1 MAKSKGYRVSGIFV
15 PIQLDTS
22 AVDRDL
28 ESLRESLGSTVKE
41 ISKAFDGAIN
51 PKNILRGV
59 VDINKALGQIRDS
72 SQVFVELQ
80 RGFGTFERSL
90 QNLSPELKKL
100 SDAFGGNI
108 QQQQE
113 LYRLFSKNQAVQ
125 QQVTALRT
133 LEKYLGITKDAV
145 VELVKSMGGSISN
158 EALKKFLPVK
168 ELKDFTGELGK
179 LSAEYRKLSSAA
191 GQAMSQ
197 EAWEKFR
204 DNAAIKAAYDATK
217 KLNEGQKL
225 TAKNFAEIAK
235 QANVSVD
242 AVKRYIAAAEQA
254 SNINRGWT
262 GIFTPSNVAAG
273 AQSALSAFG
282 VVGGMYGLAE
292 LTKAAYQA
300 SLKMDNLNMAFQS
313 IYGTSAAAGVKLE
326 YVAAISDKL
335 GLSFLDTAEGAKK
348 LFAAAK
354 GTEVEKNAEEIF
366 TAFSTMGAALKLTG
380 SEMESVFLAVSQMI
394 SKGKV
399 SAEELRLQLAER
411 MPGAVNL
418 FAKAIGK
425 TTAELDDM
433 LQKGEVGL
441 DSLVKFAAEVQKTYA
456 AGADAASKGLQAQ
469 LNRVSNAW
477 FELKKAFVDAEGSAE
492 AVGYVANALKSL
504 TDLVPAITELGA
516 KLLVF
521 GSIAATLKVFATVG
535 SYVLSFEAAI
545 ATATKSVGGFVAVLN
560 LLKAHPIF
568 LVASALTAAYTAYD
582 MLTDDLPEGTDRVSK
597 YAASFS
603 ELTEKANN
611 AAGAVQNTAAA
622 VTERIKKSYEEAQA
636 ALAQGIG
643 GGFEAL
649 FYGSTQNDLL
659 KLVNWGPQ
667 QDAFAAKGA
676 EIAKEFSKRYQQAL
690 EEESDAGKSAALAW
704 YQKAMGE
711 LNEQVQKSNLP
722 DSVKQKFDEAAG
734 AVVNAV
740 NKVEGL
746 GAQLKEGQLVAA
758 FELIGLK
765 VRQFAA
771 DYKSLMSAAESTA
784 WGKAFKEDKALD
796 DSIKA
801 FARMSEN
808 ISEVREN
815 LNQLSAQ
822 RESGAITEAQ
832 YAEAV
837 KLSAEKQEE
846 WNTAATALNAI
857 AIQNGMTIDDL
868 KNHIQQMGEKFGW
881 AAPLV
886 EFLTEALDRNAAAAR
901 NAASSKTLEA
911 YEQYLTKLDAMG
923 RKANAI
929 EAQNQ
934 KRSELMEPLIKQ
946 FNEGSISAEQFN
958 QGAAK
963 VEAAVLRLA
972 DNADKSGRSVESA
985 AKKQAS
991 YAETIVALRAEV
1003 EALNRAYNDESVS
1016 VAKARLNAE
1025 KEIAIAKALAKAN
1038 KDLINSKATPS
1049 QVDEYRSLTIRKV
1062 ELDYA
1067 MKLRDLENKNFQE
1080 RLNFYEEL
1088 SKYSGE
1094 YEASEEYQLQLLEKK
1109 AKAWKNLEISQEDIL
1124 KMMKYKQLELSK
1136 DPFDGAYRGLQ
1147 KFTAAYA
1154 DEAKQWETIASNFA
1168 TGFDSVV
1175 KDMFSEFLLTGR
1187 TTFDQLNSFFQK
1199 MLIDMAYQAMLRPI
1213 VVSVVGG
1220 AQEALYGSTTVGQG
1234 GLSGLT
1240 GIAGSAAQQYGMS
1253 QLTSGAGG
1261 FINAGAAYLAPS
1273 LFAPSA
1279 SQAAINEGLNAA
1291 LAASSGAYTGYGGA
1305 TAPTMTFTQAF
1316 GAPAI
1321 GAGIG
1326 SIASPLVNNILGI
1339 QNNQGSQIGSTI
1351 GGLGST
1357 AILGIAA
1364 ANGWNPGGWVLGGL
1378 AALGS
1383 IFGGGIGGLFGG
1395 GGDKDPWVN
1404 ISSWVDL
1411 LGEIDQ
1417 YDPYQAR
1424 SYRTSGTG
1432 YEITANQGEGISWET
1447 GKQLADMAAGLSQE
1461 AIKSVAT
1468 FRESVAAIG
1477 NDAME
1482 ASFGQALEKNRFLK
1496 HWYEWEDREVKPEEL
1511 MEDFQR
1517 AVQEKLYLSLTEVD
1531 LSTLTTAADGA
1542 IADTIPEI
1550 AKAITD
1556 SVNFVALGANLGEYQ
1571 DDFNAA
1577 ISGKLLDA
1585 LNQIDTS
1592 GIALDVDK
1600 SSLAGWEAAAK
1611 ALQAWDEI
1619 DAALQEIINPTSE
1632 LTTTLN
1638 AATAQFDSWIERL
1651 RDLGWQEEAIAGI
1664 EAKRA
1669 QYMFEYANALKRA
1682 TEQDLNLR
1690 VLALRY
1696 GNDSSEYG
1704 LQSLQYKQ
1712 QNELAELEK
1721 KFGRDSD
1728 IYNQAVKVQ
1737 QAELLKYQLDML
1749 LSQKDQLLS
1758 EEITSQRDLAS
1769 SLDDLV
1775 KALKEARTNIW
1786 TGEDNLTGSRFE
1798 DSLANFNW
1806 LYTSA
1811 MGGDQEALRELPTAA
1826 TELLDL
1832 GRDNLSSWQEYN
1844 DLFYDVDQKLK
1855 AAQDNAEEQYDAS
1868 QAQLNALGKMVEQ
1881 GDNVQMSLD
1890 EILAQIEELQNA
1902 LSGKLDELTGGGS
1915 LNQREALIQA
1925 KVDQLNAIAQGGRTD
1940 WTAESFLSYL
1950 YREGLTLQSWYDKFG
1965 KYENLGV
1972 DYDSGAAYMAILENT
1987 AALMNAG
1994 LTLAPGQE
2002 AGGWTAE
2009 KVLEQIKKE
2018 GMTVDE
2024 WYLRYGMQEGVGDY
2038 DREAAYM
2045 SILENKAALMNA
2057 GLTLAP
2063 GQEAGGWTAE
2073 KVLEQIKKEGMT
2085 VDEWYLR
2092 YGMQEGVGDYYK
2104 KYSQDAADSTNETL
2118 WDTNKVL
2125 SGDLSSI
2132 NDSINGL
2139 DWNVVVNV
2147 SGGGSYGGGGSSGGG
2162 SYGGGGSSGG
2172 GNASGGVS
2180 SWESILQNKADA
2192 LNRGET
2198 LSPGQVAGGW
2208 TADKVADAIKAE
2220 GMTVEEWYDRFG
2232 KLEGFA
2238 SGGITP
2244 VNRPFW
2250 VGENGPELVVSPRQ
2264 YGVLSNEQSMNLI
2277 RNEDED
2283 GDGHTVA
2290 SVIREGQRQM
2300 YDVLRQILTK
2310 LDSIYGQ
2317 NRRIVRNLDS
2327 WNAEGVPLEA

>member
-80 RGFGTFERSL
+80 RGFGTFEHSL

-145 VELVKSMGGSISN
+145 VELVKSMGGSISD

-179 LSAEYRKLSSAA
+179 LSAEYRKLASAA
-191 GQAMSQ
+191 GQALTQ
-197 EAWEKFR
+197 ESWEKFR

-254 SNINRGWT
+254 SHINRGWT

-456 AGADAASKGLQAQ
+456 AGADAASQGLQAQ

-504 TDLVPAITELGA
+504 TELVPALTELGA

-521 GSIAATLKVFATVG
+521 GSIAATLKVFATAG
-535 SYVLSFEAAI
+535 SYIASFDAALSI
-545 ATATKSVGGFVAVLN
+545 ATKSVGGFVAALN

-568 LVASALTAAYTAYD
+568 LVASALTAAYAAYD
-582 MLTDDLPEGTDRVSK
+582 MLTDDLPEGTDRISK

-603 ELTEKANN
+603 ELTEKANS

-622 VTERIKKSYEEAQA
+622 VSERIKKNYEEAQA

-711 LNEQVQKSNLP
+711 LNEQVHKSNLP

-771 DYKSLMSAAESTA
+771 DYKSLMSASESTA

-808 ISEVREN
+808 ISEVQEN
-815 LNQLSAQ
+815 IQKLAEQ

-857 AIQNGMTIDDL
+857 AFQNGMTLDDL
-868 KNHIQQMGEKFGW
+868 KIHVQQMGEKFGW

-911 YEQYLTKLDAMG
+911 YEQYLSKLDAMG

-963 VEAAVLRLA
+963 VDAAVLRLA
-972 DNADKSGRSVESA
+972 ENADKSGRSAESA
-985 AKKQAS
+985 AKKQAN
-991 YAETIVALRAEV
+991 YAESIGALRSEV

-1038 KDLINSKATPS
+1038 KDLINSKATSS

-1094 YEASEEYQLQLLEKK
+1094 YEASEEYQLRLLEKK

-1124 KMMKYKQLELSK
+1124 KMMKYQQLELSK

-1147 KFTAAYA
+1147 KFTASYA

-1168 TGFDSVV
+1168 TGFDSAV

-1187 TTFDQLNSFFQK
+1187 TTFDQLNTFFQK

-1213 VVSVVGG
+1213 VVSLVSNVQG
-1220 AQEALYGSTTVGQG
+1220 ALYGSTTVGQG
-1234 GLSGLT
+1234 GLSGMT
-1240 GIAGSAAQQYGMS
+1240 GLAGSAAQQYGMS

-1279 SQAAINEGLNAA
+1279 A
-1291 LAASSGAYTGYGGA
+1291 AASTNAVLTGAATPAQVIANIQAGGSGYALLPSGS
-1305 TAPTMTFTQAF
+1305 APTMTFTQAF

-1339 QNNQGSQIGSTI
+1339 QNNQGSQIGSMI

-1364 ANGWNPGGWVLGGL
+1364 ANGWNPAGWVLGGL

-1383 IFGGGIGGLFGG
+1383 IFGGGIGGLLGG

-1404 ISSWVDL
+1404 VTTQLDL
-1411 LGEIDQ
+1411 LGQITNR
-1417 YDPYQAR
+1417 DPWTDRA
-1424 SYRTSGTG
+1424 YRVEGMGWESTS
-1432 YEITANQGEGISWET
+1432 NQGEGISWET
-1447 GKQLADMAAGLSQE
+1447 GKQLADMAAELAKE
-1461 AIKSVAT
+1461 ALQNVSE
-1468 FRESVAAIG
+1468 FRESVAGIG
-1477 NDAME
+1477 NK
-1482 ASFGQALEKNRFLK
+1482 ALENQFNAALEQNRFLSFR
-1496 HWYEWEDREVKPEEL
+1496 YEWEDREIKPEE
-1511 MEDFQR
+1511 MTEAFTE
-1517 AVQEKLYLSLTEVD
+1517 AIQEKLYLSLSSIDFDV
-1531 LSTLTTAADGA
+1531 LTTAADGA
-1542 IADTIPEI
+1542 FADTKDEI
-1550 AKAITD
+1550 AKALSD
-1556 SVNFVALGANLGEYQ
+1556 SVQYAALGANLGEYQ
-1571 DDFNAA
+1571 DDFNAVLA
-1577 ISGKLLDA
+1577 DKLLES
-1585 LNQIDTS
+1585 LNQMDTS
-1592 GIALDVDK
+1592 GIGLDIDK
-1600 SSLAGWEAAAK
+1600 SSLYGWQAVAEAFA
-1611 ALQAWDEI
+1611 AWDEI
-1619 DAALQEIINPTSE
+1619 DTALQEILNPTSE

-1638 AATAQFDSWIERL
+1638 TATAQFDSWIERL
-1651 RDLGWQEEAIAGI
+1651 RDLGWYESEIAKVEE
-1664 EAKRA
+1664 KRA
-1669 QYMFEYANALKRA
+1669 EYMFEYANALKRA

-1704 LQSLQYKQ
+1704 LQSLQYQQ
-1712 QNELAELEK
+1712 QNELAELEE

-1728 IYNQAVKVQ
+1728 IYNEAVRIQ
-1737 QAELLKYQLDML
+1737 QAELLQYQLDL
-1749 LSQKDQLLS
+1749 LTAQRDELLS
-1758 EEITSQRDLAS
+1758 EEISSQKELSS
-1769 SLDDLV
+1769 SLESLID
-1775 KALKEARTNIW
+1775 AIEEARTDLW
-1786 TGEDNLTGSRFE
+1786 TSESNLTGSRFE
-1798 DSLANFNW
+1798 DSLANFNL
-1806 LYTSA
+1806 LYAAA
-1811 MGGDQEALRELPTAA
+1811 MAGDQDAIKELPSAA
-1826 TELLDL
+1826 NELLSL
-1832 GRDNLSSWQEYN
+1832 GKENLSSWQEYN

-1855 AAQDNAEEQYDAS
+1855 AAQEQAQEQYDTT
-1868 QAQLNALGKMVEQ
+1868 QAQLEALEKMLGQ
-1881 GDNVQMSLD
+1881 GDEVQSSLE
-1890 EILAQIEELQNA
+1890 EIIAQIEALQGQ
-1902 LSGKLDELTGGGS
+1902 LSEQLGGLTGGGS
-1915 LNQREALIQA
+1915 LNQRENLIQA
-1925 KVDQLNAIAQGGRTD
+1925 KVNQLNKMAYEGRTD
-1940 WTAESFLSYL
+1940 WTADSFLSYL
-1950 YREGLTLQSWYDKFG
+1950 YREGLTLQSWYDKYG

-1972 DYDSGAAYMAILENT
+1972 DYDSG
-1987 AALMNAG
+1987 
-1994 LTLAPGQE
+1994 
-2002 AGGWTAE
+2002 GG
-2009 KVLEQIKKE
+2009 
-2018 GMTVDE
+2018 
-2024 WYLRYGMQEGVGDY
+2024 Y
-2038 DREAAYM
+2038 D
-2045 SILENKAALMNA
+2045 SILENKAAQLNA
-2057 GLTLAP
+2057 QAYDGRKN
-2063 GQEAGGWTAE
+2063 WTPSEVA
-2073 KVLEQIKKEGMT
+2073 KAIAKAGMT
-2085 VDEWYLR
+2085 IDEWFLR
-2092 YGMQEGVGDYYK
+2092 YGLQEGIGDYGK
-2104 KYSQDAADSTNETL
+2104 RPS
-2118 WDTNKVL
+2118 
-2125 SGDLSSI
+2125 
-2132 NDSINGL
+2132 
-2139 DWNVVVNV
+2139 
-2147 SGGGSYGGGGSSGGG
+2147 
-2162 SYGGGGSSGG
+2162 
-2172 GNASGGVS
+2172 NAFPSDP
-2180 SWESILQNKADA
+2180 WRSILEAKAA
-2192 LNRGET
+2192 SLNRGENLEGT
-2198 LSPGQVAGGW
+2198 KWTAGGW
-2208 TADKVADAIKAE
+2208 TADKVKAAIKAE
-2220 GMTVEEWYDRFG
+2220 GMTVSEWYKKFG
-2232 KLEGFA
+2232 KAEGFA
-2238 SGGITP
+2238 TGGITP
-2244 VNRPFW
+2244 VNKPFW

-2264 YGVLSNEQSMNLI
+2264 YGVLSNEQSIGLMRGSEPRSTDVTIANI
-2277 RNEDED
+2277 
-2283 GDGHTVA
+2283 VK
-2290 SVIREGQRQM
+2290 EGQKQL

-2317 NRRIVRNLDS
+2317 NRRIVRNLDT
-2327 WNAEGVPLEA
+2327 WNAEGVPLES

>member
-72 SQVFVELQ
+72 SRVFVELQ
-80 RGFGTFERSL
+80 RGFGTFEHSL

-100 SDAFGGNI
+100 SGAFGGNI
-108 QQQQE
+108 RQQQE

-125 QQVTALRT
+125 QQVTALKT
-133 LEKYLGITKDAV
+133 LEKHLGITKDAV

-313 IYGTSAAAGVKLE
+313 IYGTAAAAGVKLE

-456 AGADAASKGLQAQ
+456 AGADAASQGLQAQ

-477 FELKKAFVDAEGSAE
+477 FELKKAFVDAEGSAK

-582 MLTDDLPEGTDRVSK
+582 MLTDDLPEGTDRISK

-603 ELTEKANN
+603 ELTEKANS

-622 VTERIKKSYEEAQA
+622 VSERIKKNYEEAQA

-857 AIQNGMTIDDL
+857 AIQNGMTLDDL
-868 KNHIQQMGEKFGW
+868 KIHVQQMGEKFGW

-911 YEQYLTKLDAMG
+911 YEQYLSKLDAMG

-963 VEAAVLRLA
+963 VDAAVLRLA
-972 DNADKSGRSVESA
+972 ENADKSGRSAESA
-985 AKKQAS
+985 AKKQAN
-991 YAETIVALRAEV
+991 YAETISALRSEV

-1124 KMMKYKQLELSK
+1124 KMMKYQQLELSK

-1147 KFTAAYA
+1147 KFTASYA

-1187 TTFDQLNSFFQK
+1187 TTFDQLSSFFQK

-1279 SQAAINEGLNAA
+1279 A
-1291 LAASSGAYTGYGGA
+1291 AASTNAVLTGVATPAQVLANIQAGGSGYALLPSGSM
-1305 TAPTMTFTQAF
+1305 PTMTFTQAF
-1316 GAPAI
+1316 GVPAL

-1339 QNNQGSQIGSTI
+1339 QNNQGSQIGSMI

-1357 AILGIAA
+1357 ALLGIAA

-1383 IFGGGIGGLFGG
+1383 IFGGGLGGLFGG

-1404 ISSWVDL
+1404 VTTQLDL
-1411 LGEIDQ
+1411 LGRITNR
-1417 YDPYQAR
+1417 DPWTDRA
-1424 SYRTSGTG
+1424 YRVEGQGWESTS
-1432 YEITANQGEGISWET
+1432 NQGEGISWET
-1447 GKQLADMAAGLSQE
+1447 GKQLADMAAELAKE
-1461 AIKSVAT
+1461 ALQNVSE
-1468 FRESVAAIG
+1468 FRESVAGIG
-1477 NDAME
+1477 NK
-1482 ASFGQALEKNRFLK
+1482 ALESQFNAALEQNRFLSFR
-1496 HWYEWEDREVKPEEL
+1496 YEWEDREIKPEE
-1511 MEDFQR
+1511 MTEAFTK
-1517 AVQEKLYLSLTEVD
+1517 AVQEKLYLSLSSIDFDV
-1531 LSTLTTAADGA
+1531 LTTAADGA
-1542 IADTIPEI
+1542 FADTKDEI
-1550 AKAITD
+1550 RKALSD
-1556 SVNFVALGANLGEYQ
+1556 SVQYAALGANLGEYQ
-1571 DDFNAA
+1571 DDFNAVLA
-1577 ISGKLLDA
+1577 DKLLES
-1585 LNQIDTS
+1585 LNQMDTS
-1592 GIALDVDK
+1592 GIGLDIDK
-1600 SSLAGWEAAAK
+1600 SSLYGWQQAVAEAFA
-1611 ALQAWDEI
+1611 AWDEI
-1619 DAALQEIINPTSE
+1619 DTALQEIINPTSE
-1632 LTTTLN
+1632 LTTALN

-1651 RDLGWQEEAIAGI
+1651 RDLGWYESEIAKVEEQ
-1664 EAKRA
+1664 RA

-1696 GNDSSEYG
+1696 GSDSSAYG

-1712 QNELAELEK
+1712 QNELAELAK
-1721 KFGRDSD
+1721 KFGKDSD
-1728 IYNQAVKVQ
+1728 IYNQAVQVQ

-1749 LSQKDQLLS
+1749 IAQRDQLLN
-1758 EEITSQRDLAS
+1758 EEIASQKELVS
-1769 SLDDLV
+1769 SLESLV
-1775 KALKEARTNIW
+1775 EALEEARTDLW
-1786 TGEDNLTGSRFE
+1786 TGGDNLTGSRFE
-1798 DSLANFNW
+1798 DSLANFNR

-1811 MGGDQEALRELPTAA
+1811 MEGDQDAIRELPTAA
-1826 TELLDL
+1826 TELLAL

-1881 GDNVQMSLD
+1881 GDNVQLSLD
-1890 EILAQIEELQNA
+1890 EIIAQIEELQNA
-1902 LSGKLDELTGGGS
+1902 LSGKLGELTGGGS

-1925 KVDQLNAIAQGGRTD
+1925 KVNQLNAIAQGGRTD
-1940 WTAESFLSYL
+1940 WTAESFLSYM
-1950 YREGLTLQSWYDKFG
+1950 YGEGLTLQSWYDKFG

-1972 DYDSGAAYMAILENT
+1972 NYDS
-1987 AALMNAG
+1987 
-1994 LTLAPGQE
+1994 
-2002 AGGWTAE
+2002 
-2009 KVLEQIKKE
+2009 
-2018 GMTVDE
+2018 
-2024 WYLRYGMQEGVGDY
+2024 
-2038 DREAAYM
+2038 EAAYRA
-2045 SILENKAALMNA
+2045 ILENKAALMNA

-2073 KVLEQIKKEGMT
+2073 KVLVQIKKDGMT
-2085 VDEWYLR
+2085 ADEWYLR
-2092 YGMQEGVGDYYK
+2092 HGMQEGVGDYYK
-2104 KYSQDAADSTNETL
+2104 KYSQDAADSTNGG
-2118 WDTNKVL
+2118 W
-2125 SGDLSSI
+2125 
-2132 NDSINGL
+2132 DSIL
-2139 DWNVVVNV
+2139 R
-2147 SGGGSYGGGGSSGGG
+2147 
-2162 SYGGGGSSGG
+2162 
-2172 GNASGGVS
+2172 
-2180 SWESILQNKADA
+2180 EKADA

-2198 LSPGQVAGGW
+2198 LAHGQTAGGW
-2208 TADKVADAIKAE
+2208 TADKVLEAIHDE
-2220 GMTVEEWYDRFG
+2220 GMTVQEWYDRFG
-2232 KLEGFA
+2232 KIEGFA

-2317 NRRIVRNLDS
+2317 NRRIVRNLDA

>member
-313 IYGTSAAAGVKLE
+313 IYGTAAAAGVKLE

-771 DYKSLMSAAESTA
+771 DYKSLMSSAESTE
-784 WGKAFKEDKALD
+784 WGKAFKENKSLE

-815 LNQLSAQ
+815 LNQLSTQ

-911 YEQYLTKLDAMG
+911 YEQYLSKLDAMG

-963 VEAAVLRLA
+963 VDAAVLRLA

-1383 IFGGGIGGLFGG
+1383 IFGGGIGGLLGG

-1477 NDAME
+1477 NDALE
-1482 ASFGQALEKNRFLK
+1482 ASFGLALEKNRFLK
-1496 HWYEWEDREVKPEEL
+1496 HWYEFEDREVKPEEL

-1696 GNDSSEYG
+1696 GSDSSEYG

-1712 QNELAELEK
+1712 QNELAELAK
-1721 KFGRDSD
+1721 KFGKDSD

-1737 QAELLKYQLDML
+1737 QAELLKYQLDTL

-1890 EILAQIEELQNA
+1890 DILAQIEELQNA

-1972 DYDSGAAYMAILENT
+1972 DYDSGAAYMA
-1987 AALMNAG
+1987 
-1994 LTLAPGQE
+1994 
-2002 AGGWTAE
+2002 
-2009 KVLEQIKKE
+2009 
-2018 GMTVDE
+2018 
-2024 WYLRYGMQEGVGDY
+2024 
-2038 DREAAYM
+2038 
-2045 SILENKAALMNA
+2045 ILENKAALMNA

-2220 GMTVEEWYDRFG
+2220 GMTIEEWYDRFG

-2317 NRRIVRNLDS
+2317 NRRIVRNLDA

>member
-80 RGFGTFERSL
+80 RGFGTFEHSL

-108 QQQQE
+108 RQQQE
-113 LYRLFSKNQAVQ
+113 LYRLLSQNQAVQ

-145 VELVKSMGGSISN
+145 VQLVQSMGGSISN

-179 LSAEYRKLSSAA
+179 LSAEYRKLASAA
-191 GQAMSQ
+191 GQAMTQ
-197 EAWEKFR
+197 ESWEKFR

-225 TAKNFAEIAK
+225 TAKNFAEIAN

-313 IYGTSAAAGVKLE
+313 IYGTAAAAGVKLE

-433 LQKGEVGL
+433 LQNGEVGL

-622 VTERIKKSYEEAQA
+622 VSERIKKNYEEAQA

-1383 IFGGGIGGLFGG
+1383 IFGGGIGGLLGG

-1477 NDAME
+1477 NDALE
-1482 ASFGQALEKNRFLK
+1482 ASFGLALEKNRFLK
-1496 HWYEWEDREVKPEEL
+1496 HWYEFEDREVKPEEL

-1550 AKAITD
+1550 AKAIMD

-1696 GNDSSEYG
+1696 GSDSSEYG

-1712 QNELAELEK
+1712 QNELAELAK
-1721 KFGRDSD
+1721 KFGKDSD

-1737 QAELLKYQLDML
+1737 QAELLKYQLDTL

-1786 TGEDNLTGSRFE
+1786 TGEDNLTGSCFE

-1890 EILAQIEELQNA
+1890 DILAQIEELQNA

-1925 KVDQLNAIAQGGRTD
+1925 KVNQLNDMAYEGRTD
-1940 WTAESFLSYL
+1940 WTADSFLSYL

-1972 DYDSGAAYMAILENT
+1972 DYDSG
-1987 AALMNAG
+1987 
-1994 LTLAPGQE
+1994 
-2002 AGGWTAE
+2002 
-2009 KVLEQIKKE
+2009 
-2018 GMTVDE
+2018 
-2024 WYLRYGMQEGVGDY
+2024 
-2038 DREAAYM
+2038 AAYM

-2073 KVLEQIKKEGMT
+2073 KVLEQIKKDGMT

>member
-80 RGFGTFERSL
+80 RGFGAFEHSL

-113 LYRLFSKNQAVQ
+113 LYRLFSKNQAIQ
-125 QQVTALRT
+125 QQVTALKL
-133 LEKYLGITKDAV
+133 LEKHLGITKDAV
-145 VELVKSMGGSISN
+145 VQLVQSMGGSISN

-313 IYGTSAAAGVKLE
+313 IYGTAAAAGVKLE

-433 LQKGEVGL
+433 LQRGEVGL

-504 TDLVPAITELGA
+504 TDLVPALTELGA

-535 SYVLSFEAAI
+535 SYVLSFEAALS
-545 ATATKSVGGFVAVLN
+545 TATKSVGGFVAVLN

-582 MLTDDLPEGTDRVSK
+582 MLTDDLPEGTDRISK

-622 VTERIKKSYEEAQA
+622 VSERIKKNYEEAQA

-659 KLVNWGPQ
+659 KLINWGPQ

-746 GAQLKEGQLVAA
+746 GAQLKDGQLVAA

-808 ISEVREN
+808 ISEVQEN
-815 LNQLSAQ
+815 IQKLAEQ

-857 AIQNGMTIDDL
+857 AIQNGMTLDDL
-868 KNHIQQMGEKFGW
+868 KIHVQQMGEKFGW

-911 YEQYLTKLDAMG
+911 YEQYLSKLDAVG

-963 VEAAVLRLA
+963 VDEAVARLA
-972 DNADKSGRSVESA
+972 ANADKSGRLAESA
-985 AKKQAS
+985 ARKQAN
-991 YAETIVALRAEV
+991 YAETIGALRAEV

-1038 KDLINSKATPS
+1038 KDLINSKATSS

-1147 KFTAAYA
+1147 KFTASYA
-1154 DEAKQWETIASNFA
+1154 DEAKQWEAIAYNFA
-1168 TGFDSVV
+1168 TGFDSAV

-1234 GLSGLT
+1234 GPSGLT

-1253 QLTSGAGG
+1253 QLISGAGG
-1261 FINAGAAYLAPS
+1261 FINTGAAYLAPS

-1279 SQAAINEGLNAA
+1279 A
-1291 LAASSGAYTGYGGA
+1291 AASTNAVLTGVATPAQVLANIQAGGSGHALLPSGSM
-1305 TAPTMTFTQAF
+1305 PTMTFTQAF

-1339 QNNQGSQIGSTI
+1339 QNNQGSQIGSMI

-1357 AILGIAA
+1357 AILGTLAA
-1364 ANGWNPGGWVLGGL
+1364 ANIWNPGGWVLGGL

-1383 IFGGGIGGLFGG
+1383 IFGGGLGGLLGG

-1404 ISSWVDL
+1404 ITTQLDL
-1411 LGEIDQ
+1411 LGRITNR
-1417 YDPYQAR
+1417 DPWTDRA
-1424 SYRTSGTG
+1424 YRVEGQGWESTS
-1432 YEITANQGEGISWET
+1432 NQGEGISYET
-1447 GKQLADMAAGLSQE
+1447 GKQLADMAAKWAQQTLGE
-1461 AIKSVAT
+1461 VTT

-1477 NDAME
+1477 N
-1482 ASFGQALEKNRFLK
+1482 SALEEQFNAALERNRFLSLR
-1496 HWYEWEDREVKPEEL
+1496 YEWEDREIKPEEL
-1511 MEDFQR
+1511 TEEFTK

-1542 IADTIPEI
+1542 IADTVPEI

-1600 SSLAGWEAAAK
+1600 SSLAGWEVAAK
-1611 ALQAWDEI
+1611 ALQAWDEM
-1619 DAALQEIINPTSE
+1619 DTALNAILNPASE

-1638 AATAQFDSWIERL
+1638 TATAQFDSWIERL

-1712 QNELAELEK
+1712 QNELAELAK
-1721 KFGRDSD
+1721 KFGKDSD

-1775 KALKEARTNIW
+1775 KALEEARTNLW

-1798 DSLANFNW
+1798 DSLANFNR
-1806 LYTSA
+1806 LYASA

-1855 AAQDNAEEQYDAS
+1855 SAQDNAEEQYDAS

-1890 EILAQIEELQNA
+1890 DILAQIEELQNA

-1940 WTAESFLSYL
+1940 WTAESFLTYM
-1950 YREGLTLQSWYDKFG
+1950 YGEGLTLQSWYDKFG

-1972 DYDSGAAYMAILENT
+1972 NYDS
-1987 AALMNAG
+1987 
-1994 LTLAPGQE
+1994 
-2002 AGGWTAE
+2002 
-2009 KVLEQIKKE
+2009 
-2018 GMTVDE
+2018 
-2024 WYLRYGMQEGVGDY
+2024 
-2038 DREAAYM
+2038 EAAYKA
-2045 SILENKAALMNA
+2045 ILENKAALMNA

-2063 GQEAGGWTAE
+2063 GQDAGGWTAE
-2073 KVLEQIKKEGMT
+2073 KVLEQIKKDGMT

-2147 SGGGSYGGGGSSGGG
+2147 SGGGSYGSGSSSGSGASGGNVSGGNVSVGNVSGGGSS
-2162 SYGGGGSSGG
+2162 
-2172 GNASGGVS
+2172 
-2180 SWESILQNKADA
+2180 WDSILQAKADA

-2198 LSPGQVAGGW
+2198 LSPGQTAGGW
-2208 TADKVADAIKAE
+2208 TPDKVLDQIHQD
-2220 GMTVEEWYDRFG
+2220 GMTIEEWYDRFG

-2283 GDGHTVA
+2283 GDRHTVA

-2317 NRRIVRNLDS
+2317 NRRIVRNLDA

>member
-72 SQVFVELQ
+72 SRVFDELQ

-90 QNLSPELKKL
+90 QNLSPELEKL
-100 SDAFGGNI
+100 SEAFGGNI
-108 QQQQE
+108 QQHQE

-125 QQVTALRT
+125 QQVTALKL

-204 DNAAIKAAYDATK
+204 DNAAIKAAYEATK
-217 KLNEGQKL
+217 RLNEGQKL

-313 IYGTSAAAGVKLE
+313 IYGTAAAAGVKLE

-456 AGADAASKGLQAQ
+456 TGADAASQGLQAQ

-477 FELKKAFVDAEGSAE
+477 FELKKAFVDAEGSAK
-492 AVGYVANALKSL
+492 AVGNVATALKSL
-504 TDLVPAITELGA
+504 VALVPALTELGA

-545 ATATKSVGGFVAVLN
+545 ATATKSVAGFVAALN

-568 LVASALTAAYTAYD
+568 LVASALTAAYAAYD
-582 MLTDDLPEGTDRVSK
+582 MLTDDLPEGTDRISK

-622 VTERIKKSYEEAQA
+622 VSERIKKNYEEAQA

-711 LNEQVQKSNLP
+711 LNEQVQKSKLP

-765 VRQFAA
+765 VRRFAA
-771 DYKSLMSAAESTA
+771 DYKSLMSASESTA
-784 WGKAFKEDKALD
+784 WGKAFKENKALE

-808 ISEVREN
+808 IFEVQEN
-815 LNQLSAQ
+815 LDRLSEQ
-822 RESGAITEAQ
+822 RESGAISEAQ

-837 KLSAEKQEE
+837 KLSAEKQAE

-857 AIQNGMTIDDL
+857 AIQNGMTLDDL
-868 KNHIQQMGEKFGW
+868 KTHVQQMGEKFGW

-901 NAASSKTLEA
+901 NAASSKALEA
-911 YEQYLTKLDAMG
+911 YEQYLSKLDAMG

-929 EAQNQ
+929 EAKNQ

-963 VEAAVLRLA
+963 VDAAVIRLA
-972 DNADKSGRSVESA
+972 ENADKSGRSAASA
-985 AKKQAS
+985 AKKQAN
-991 YAETIVALRAEV
+991 YAESIGALRSEV
-1003 EALNRAYNDESVS
+1003 DALNRAYNDESVS

-1025 KEIAIAKALAKAN
+1025 KEIVIAKALAKAN
-1038 KDLINSKATPS
+1038 KDLINSKATSS

-1094 YEASEEYQLQLLEKK
+1094 YEASEEYQLRLLEKK

-1124 KMMKYKQLELSK
+1124 KMMKYQQLELSK

-1168 TGFDSVV
+1168 TGFDSAV

-1187 TTFDQLNSFFQK
+1187 TTFDQLSNFFQK

-1213 VVSVVGG
+1213 VVSLVSNVQG
-1220 AQEALYGSTTVGQG
+1220 ALYGSTTVGQG

-1240 GIAGSAAQQYGMS
+1240 GLAGSAAQQYGMS

-1279 SQAAINEGLNAA
+1279 A
-1291 LAASSGAYTGYGGA
+1291 AASTNAVLTGVATPAQVLANIQAGGSGYALLPSGSM
-1305 TAPTMTFTQAF
+1305 PTMTFMQAF
-1316 GAPAI
+1316 GTPAL

-1339 QNNQGSQIGSTI
+1339 QNNQGSQIGSMI

-1357 AILGIAA
+1357 ALLGIAA

-1383 IFGGGIGGLFGG
+1383 IFGGGLGGLFGG
-1395 GGDKDPWVN
+1395 GDKDPGMSLNAV
-1404 ISSWVDL
+1404 VDL
-1411 LGEIDQ
+1411 GGGNVGLPPGWME
-1417 YDPYQAR
+1417 YGTTGNGYAVW
-1424 SYRTSGTG
+1424 SGTW
-1432 YEITANQGEGISWET
+1432 EGVSDELNKHGSDALAQIIRQQMEGVSKIS
-1447 GKQLADMAAGLSQE
+1447 E
-1461 AIKSVAT
+1461 AVD
-1468 FRESVAAIG
+1468 AIG
-1477 NDAME
+1477 NSSLEAAYDA
-1482 ASFGQALEKNRFLK
+1482 AFAANRTFVIK
-1496 HWYEWEDREVKPEEL
+1496 RHWEDEEIDL
-1511 MEDFQR
+1511 QEFLESVPGLFQEQMYK
-1517 AVQEKLYLSLTEVD
+1517 VLSAVD
-1531 LSTLTTAADGA
+1531 LSGLATAADGA
-1542 IADTIPEI
+1542 IADTFEEVSE
-1550 AKAITD
+1550 AITD
-1556 SVNFVALGANLGEYQ
+1556 AMSFVALGADLGEYQ

-1577 ISGKLLDA
+1577 ISGKLLES
-1585 LNQIDTS
+1585 LNQMDTS
-1592 GIALDVDK
+1592 GIGLDIDK
-1600 SSLAGWEAAAK
+1600 SSLYGWQQAAG
-1611 ALQAWDEI
+1611 ALQAWNEI

-1638 AATAQFDSWIERL
+1638 TATAQFDGWIERL
-1651 RDLGWQEEAIAGI
+1651 RELGWHESEIAKIEE
-1664 EAKRA
+1664 KRA

-1728 IYNQAVKVQ
+1728 IYNEAVRIQ
-1737 QAELLKYQLDML
+1737 QAELLQYQLDL
-1749 LSQKDQLLS
+1749 L
-1758 EEITSQRDLAS
+1758 TSQRNELLNEEINSQRELAS
-1769 SLDDLV
+1769 SLESLID
-1775 KALKEARTNIW
+1775 ALEEARTDLW
-1786 TGEDNLTGSRFE
+1786 TSESNLTGSRFE
-1798 DSLANFNW
+1798 DSLANFNR
-1806 LYTSA
+1806 LYAAA
-1811 MGGDQEALRELPTAA
+1811 MAGDQDAIKELPSAA
-1826 TELLDL
+1826 NELLSL
-1832 GRDNLSSWQEYN
+1832 GKENLSSWQEYN

-1855 AAQDNAEEQYDAS
+1855 AAQEQAQEQYDTA
-1868 QAQLNALGKMVEQ
+1868 QAQLEALEKMLEQ
-1881 GDNVQMSLD
+1881 GDEVKLSLE
-1890 EILAQIEELQNA
+1890 EIIAQIEVLQGQ
-1902 LSGKLDELTGGGS
+1902 LSEQLGGLTGGGS
-1915 LNQREALIQA
+1915 LNQRESLIQA
-1925 KVDQLNAIAQGGRTD
+1925 KVNQLNDMAYEGRTD
-1940 WTAESFLSYL
+1940 WTADSFLSYL
-1950 YREGLTLQSWYDKFG
+1950 YREGLTLQSWYDKYG

-1972 DYDSGAAYMAILENT
+1972 DYDSG
-1987 AALMNAG
+1987 
-1994 LTLAPGQE
+1994 
-2002 AGGWTAE
+2002 GG
-2009 KVLEQIKKE
+2009 
-2018 GMTVDE
+2018 
-2024 WYLRYGMQEGVGDY
+2024 Y
-2038 DREAAYM
+2038 D
-2045 SILENKAALMNA
+2045 SILENKAAQLNA
-2057 GLTLAP
+2057 QAYDGRKNWTPSEVAKAIA
-2063 GQEAGGWTAE
+2063 EAG
-2073 KVLEQIKKEGMT
+2073 MT
-2085 VDEWYLR
+2085 IDEWYKR
-2092 YGMQEGVGDYYK
+2092 YGLQEGIGDYGK
-2104 KYSQDAADSTNETL
+2104 RPS
-2118 WDTNKVL
+2118 
-2125 SGDLSSI
+2125 
-2132 NDSINGL
+2132 
-2139 DWNVVVNV
+2139 
-2147 SGGGSYGGGGSSGGG
+2147 
-2162 SYGGGGSSGG
+2162 
-2172 GNASGGVS
+2172 NAFPSDP
-2180 SWESILQNKADA
+2180 WRSILEAKAA
-2192 LNRGET
+2192 SLNRGENLEGT
-2198 LSPGQVAGGW
+2198 KWTAGGW
-2208 TADKVADAIKAE
+2208 TADKVEAAIKAE
-2220 GMTVEEWYDRFG
+2220 GMTVSEWYKKFG
-2232 KLEGFA
+2232 KAEGFA
-2238 SGGITP
+2238 TGGITP
-2244 VNRPFW
+2244 VNKPFW

-2264 YGVLSNEQSMNLI
+2264 YGVLSNEQSLGLMRGSEPRSTDVTI
-2277 RNEDED
+2277 
-2283 GDGHTVA
+2283 A
-2290 SVIREGQRQM
+2290 SMIREGQKQL

-2317 NRRIVRNLDS
+2317 NRRIVRNLDT
-2327 WNAEGVPLEA
+2327 WNAEGVPLES

>member
-113 LYRLFSKNQAVQ
+113 LYRLLSQNQAIQ
-125 QQVTALRT
+125 QQVTALKL
-133 LEKYLGITKDAV
+133 LEKHLGITKDAV
-145 VELVKSMGGSISN
+145 VELVKSMGGSISD

-254 SNINRGWT
+254 ANINRGWT
-262 GIFTPSNVAAG
+262 GIFTPSNIAAG

-313 IYGTSAAAGVKLE
+313 IYGTAAAAGVKLE

-433 LQKGEVGL
+433 LQRGEVGL

-492 AVGYVANALKSL
+492 AVGYVATALKSL
-504 TDLVPAITELGA
+504 VALVPALTELGA

-535 SYVLSFEAAI
+535 SYVLSFEAALS
-545 ATATKSVGGFVAVLN
+545 TATKSVGGFVEALN

-568 LVASALTAAYTAYD
+568 LVASALTAAYAAYD

-622 VTERIKKSYEEAQA
+622 VSERIKKNYEEAQA

-659 KLVNWGPQ
+659 KLINWGPQ

-690 EEESDAGKSAALAW
+690 EEESDAGKSATLAW

-734 AVVNAV
+734 AIVIAV

-746 GAQLKEGQLVAA
+746 GAQLKDGQLVAA

-771 DYKSLMSAAESTA
+771 DYKSLMSAAESTE

-846 WNTAATALNAI
+846 WNTAAKALNAI
-857 AIQNGMTIDDL
+857 AIQNGMTLDDL

-911 YEQYLTKLDAMG
+911 YEQYLSKLDAMG

-963 VEAAVLRLA
+963 VDAAVLRLA
-972 DNADKSGRSVESA
+972 ENADKSGRSAESA

-1109 AKAWKNLEISQEDIL
+1109 AKAWKNLEINQEDIL
-1124 KMMKYKQLELSK
+1124 KMMKYQQLELSK

-1147 KFTAAYA
+1147 KFTASYA

-1187 TTFDQLNSFFQK
+1187 TTFDQLSNFFQK

-1279 SQAAINEGLNAA
+1279 A
-1291 LAASSGAYTGYGGA
+1291 AASTNAVLTGVATPAQVLANIQAGGSGYALLPSGSM
-1305 TAPTMTFTQAF
+1305 PTMTFTQAF
-1316 GAPAI
+1316 GVPAI

-1339 QNNQGSQIGSTI
+1339 QNNQGSQIGSMI

-1357 AILGIAA
+1357 AILGVAA
-1364 ANGWNPGGWVLGGL
+1364 ANGWNPAGWVLGGL

-1383 IFGGGIGGLFGG
+1383 IFGGGLGGLLGG

-1477 NDAME
+1477 NDALE
-1482 ASFGQALEKNRFLK
+1482 ASFGLALEKNRFLK

-1611 ALQAWDEI
+1611 ALQAWDEV
-1619 DAALQEIINPTSE
+1619 DTALNTILNPTSE
-1632 LTTTLN
+1632 LAAALN
-1638 AATAQFDSWIERL
+1638 KATVQFDGWIERL

-1696 GNDSSEYG
+1696 GRDSSEYG

-1712 QNELAELEK
+1712 QNELAELAK
-1721 KFGRDSD
+1721 KFGKDSD
-1728 IYNQAVKVQ
+1728 IYNQAVQVQ
-1737 QAELLKYQLDML
+1737 QAELLQYQLDL
-1749 LSQKDQLLS
+1749 LTAQRDELLNG
-1758 EEITSQRDLAS
+1758 EINSQREIDS
-1769 SLDDLV
+1769 SLDDLISSLDDLI
-1775 KALKEARTNIW
+1775 KALEEARTDLW

-1798 DSLANFNW
+1798 DSLANFNK
-1806 LYTSA
+1806 LYASA
-1811 MGGDQEALRELPTAA
+1811 MEGDQDAIRDLPTAA

-1855 AAQDNAEEQYDAS
+1855 AAQEKAKEQYDAA
-1868 QAQLNALGKMVEQ
+1868 QAQSGSLEKMLEQ
-1881 GDNVQMSLD
+1881 GDNVQLSLE

-1940 WTAESFLSYL
+1940 WTAESFLAYM
-1950 YREGLTLQSWYDKFG
+1950 YGEGLTLQSWYDKFG

-1972 DYDSGAAYMAILENT
+1972 DYDS
-1987 AALMNAG
+1987 
-1994 LTLAPGQE
+1994 
-2002 AGGWTAE
+2002 
-2009 KVLEQIKKE
+2009 
-2018 GMTVDE
+2018 
-2024 WYLRYGMQEGVGDY
+2024 
-2038 DREAAYM
+2038 EAAYM

-2073 KVLEQIKKEGMT
+2073 KVLEQIKKDGMT

-2092 YGMQEGVGDYYK
+2092 YGMQEGVGEYYK

-2118 WDTNKVL
+2118 WNTNKVL

-2147 SGGGSYGGGGSSGGG
+2147 SGGGSYGGGSSSGSGASGGNVSGGNVSGGG
-2162 SYGGGGSSGG
+2162 S
-2172 GNASGGVS
+2172 
-2180 SWESILQNKADA
+2180 SWDSILQAKADA

-2198 LSPGQVAGGW
+2198 LSPGQTAGGW

-2220 GMTVEEWYDRFG
+2220 GMTIEEWYDRFG

-2290 SVIREGQRQM
+2290 SVIREGHRQM

-2317 NRRIVRNLDS
+2317 NRRIVRNLDA

>member
-80 RGFGTFERSL
+80 RGFGTFEHSL

-100 SDAFGGNI
+100 SDTFGGTI

-113 LYRLFSKNQAVQ
+113 LYRLLSKNQAVQ
-125 QQVTALRT
+125 QQVTALKT
-133 LEKYLGITKDAV
+133 LEKHLGITKDAV
-145 VELVKSMGGSISN
+145 VQLVQSMGGSVSN

-254 SNINRGWT
+254 SNIKRGWT

-300 SLKMDNLNMAFQS
+300 ALKMDNLNMAFQS

-335 GLSFLDTAEGAKK
+335 GLSFLDAAEGAKK

-492 AVGYVANALKSL
+492 TVGNVATALKSL
-504 TDLVPAITELGA
+504 VALVPAITELGA

-521 GSIAATLKVFATVG
+521 GSIAATLKVLTIAG
-535 SYVLSFEAAI
+535 SYVLSFGKTLL
-545 ATATKSVGGFVAVLN
+545 TATKSLEGFVAALN

-603 ELTEKANN
+603 ELTEKANG
-611 AAGAVQNTAAA
+611 AAGAVRNTAAA
-622 VTERIKKSYEEAQA
+622 VSERIKKNYEEAQA

-667 QDAFAAKGA
+667 QDAFAARGA

-690 EEESDAGKSAALAW
+690 EEESDTGKSATLAW

-722 DSVKQKFDEAAG
+722 DSVKRKFDEAAG

-746 GAQLKEGQLVAA
+746 GAQLKDGQLVAA

-771 DYKSLMSAAESTA
+771 DYKSLMSSAESTA
-784 WGKAFKEDKALD
+784 WGKTFKENKSLE

-808 ISEVREN
+808 ISEVQEN
-815 LNQLSAQ
+815 IQKLAEQ

-857 AIQNGMTIDDL
+857 AIQNGLSLDDL
-868 KNHIQQMGEKFGW
+868 KTRVQQMGEKFGW

-911 YEQYLTKLDAMG
+911 YEQYLSKLDAMG

-958 QGAAK
+958 KGAAK
-963 VEAAVLRLA
+963 VDAAVLRLA
-972 DNADKSGRSVESA
+972 ENADKSGRSAESA

-991 YAETIVALRAEV
+991 YAETLSALRSEV

-1049 QVDEYRSLTIRKV
+1049 QVGEYRSLTIRKV

-1124 KMMKYKQLELSK
+1124 KMMKYQQLELSK

-1147 KFTAAYA
+1147 KFTAAYT
-1154 DEAKQWETIASNFA
+1154 DEAKQWESIASNFA
-1168 TGFDSVV
+1168 TGFDSAV

-1187 TTFDQLNSFFQK
+1187 TTFDQLSNFFQK

-1220 AQEALYGSTTVGQG
+1220 AQEALYGSTSVGQG

-1240 GIAGSAAQQYGMS
+1240 GIAGSAAQQYGMN
-1253 QLTSGAGG
+1253 QLTSSAGG
-1261 FINAGAAYLAPS
+1261 YLNAGAAYLAPS

-1279 SQAAINEGLNAA
+1279 A
-1291 LAASSGAYTGYGGA
+1291 AASTNAVLTGVATPAQVLANIRAGGSGFALLPSGSM
-1305 TAPTMTFTQAF
+1305 PTMTFTQAF

-1326 SIASPLVNNILGI
+1326 SIASPYVNNILGI
-1339 QNNQGSQIGSTI
+1339 QNNQGSQIGSMI

-1357 AILGIAA
+1357 AILGTLAA
-1364 ANGWNPGGWVLGGL
+1364 ANIWNPGGWVLGGL

-1383 IFGGGIGGLFGG
+1383 IFGGSIGGLFGG

-1411 LGEIDQ
+1411 LGEVNQ
-1417 YDPYQAR
+1417 YDPYQDRA
-1424 SYRTSGTG
+1424 YRTSGQG
-1432 YEITANQGEGISWET
+1432 YEITANQGEGISYET
-1447 GKQLADMAAGLSQE
+1447 GKQLADMAANLSKE
-1461 AIKSVAT
+1461 AIKSVQN
-1468 FRESVAAIG
+1468 FRDSVAAIG
-1477 NDAME
+1477 N
-1482 ASFGQALEKNRFLK
+1482 SALEEQFNASLEQNRYLK
-1496 HWYEWEDREVKPEEL
+1496 HWYEFEDREVKPEEL
-1511 MEDFQR
+1511 EADFNR
-1517 AVQEKLYLSLTEVD
+1517 AIQEKLYLSLSSIDFDV
-1531 LSTLTTAADGA
+1531 LTTAADGA
-1542 IADTIPEI
+1542 FADTKSEI
-1550 AKAITD
+1550 GKALSD
-1556 SVNFVALGANLGEYQ
+1556 SIQYVALGANLGEYQ
-1571 DDFNAA
+1571 DDFNAVL
-1577 ISGKLLDA
+1577 SDKLLEA
-1585 LNQIDTS
+1585 LNQMDTS
-1592 GIALDVDK
+1592 GIGLDIDK
-1600 SSLAGWEAAAK
+1600 SSLYGWQQAAE
-1611 ALQAWDEI
+1611 ALQAWNEI
-1619 DAALQEIINPTSE
+1619 DAALQEIVNPTNE
-1632 LTTTLN
+1632 LTTALN
-1638 AATAQFDSWIERL
+1638 TATAQFDGWIKRL
-1651 RDLGWQEEAIAGI
+1651 RDLGWQESEIAKI
-1664 EAKRA
+1664 EEQRTR
-1669 QYMFEYANALKRA
+1669 YMFEYANALKRA

-1696 GNDSSEYG
+1696 GSDSSEYG

-1712 QNELAELEK
+1712 QNELAELAK
-1721 KFGRDSD
+1721 KFGKDSD
-1728 IYNQAVKVQ
+1728 VYNQAVQVQ
-1737 QAELLKYQLDML
+1737 QAELLKYQLDTL
-1749 LSQKDQLLS
+1749 IAQRDQLLN
-1758 EEITSQRDLAS
+1758 EEIASQKELAS

-1775 KALKEARTNIW
+1775 KALEEARTNLW
-1786 TGEDNLTGSRFE
+1786 TGEDNLTGSRFK

-1811 MGGDQEALRELPTAA
+1811 MGGDQEAIRELPSAA
-1826 TELLDL
+1826 TELLAL

-1855 AAQDNAEEQYDAS
+1855 AAQEKAQEQYDAA
-1868 QAQLNALGKMVEQ
+1868 QAQLETLEKMLEQ
-1881 GDNVQMSLD
+1881 GDKVQLSLD
-1890 EILAQIEELQNA
+1890 EIIAKIELLQSA
-1902 LSGKLDELTGGGS
+1902 LSGKLGDLTGGGS

-1940 WTAESFLSYL
+1940 WTAESFLAYM
-1950 YREGLTLQSWYDKFG
+1950 YGEGLTLQNWYDKFG

-1972 DYDSGAAYMAILENT
+1972 NYDSEAAYKAILENK
-1987 AALMNAG
+1987 AALMNSG
-1994 LTLAPGQE
+1994 LALAPGQE

-2009 KVLEQIKKE
+2009 KVLEQIKKD

-2024 WYLRYGMQEGVGDY
+2024 WYLRYGMQEGVG
-2038 DREAAYM
+2038 E
-2045 SILENKAALMNA
+2045 
-2057 GLTLAP
+2057 
-2063 GQEAGGWTAE
+2063 
-2073 KVLEQIKKEGMT
+2073 
-2085 VDEWYLR
+2085 
-2092 YGMQEGVGDYYK
+2092 YYK
-2104 KYSQDAADSTNETL
+2104 KYSQNADDSTNKTP
-2118 WDTNKVL
+2118 WDANKIP
-2125 SGDLSSI
+2125 SGDSSSI
-2132 NDSINGL
+2132 NRPNL
-2139 DWNVVVNV
+2139 NVVVNV
-2147 SGGGSYGGGGSSGGG
+2147 SGG
-2162 SYGGGGSSGG
+2162 
-2172 GNASGGVS
+2172 N
-2180 SWESILQNKADA
+2180 SWESILQAKADA
-2192 LNRGET
+2192 MNRGET
-2198 LSPGQVAGGW
+2198 LAHGQTAGSW
-2208 TADKVADAIKAE
+2208 TADKVLKAIHDE
-2220 GMTVEEWYDRFG
+2220 GMTVQEWYDRFG
-2232 KLEGFA
+2232 NLEGFA

-2264 YGVLSNEQSMNLI
+2264 YGVLSNEQSMGLL
-2277 RNEDED
+2277 RTEDEND
-2283 GDGHTVA
+2283 SEYAVA

-2300 YDVLRQILTK
+2300 YDVLRQMLTK

-2317 NRRIVRNLDS
+2317 NRRIVRNLDT

>member
-41 ISKAFDGAIN
+41 ISRAFDGAIN

-80 RGFGTFERSL
+80 RGFGTFEHSL

-100 SDAFGGNI
+100 SDTFGGTI

-113 LYRLFSKNQAVQ
+113 LYRLLSQNQAVQ
-125 QQVTALRT
+125 QQVTALKT
-133 LEKYLGITKDAV
+133 LEKHLGITKDAV
-145 VELVKSMGGSISN
+145 VQLVQSMGGSISN

-179 LSAEYRKLSSAA
+179 LSAEYRKLASAA
-191 GQAMSQ
+191 GQAMTQ
-197 EAWEKFR
+197 ESWEKFR
-204 DNAAIKAAYDATK
+204 DNAAIKAAYDATR

-313 IYGTSAAAGVKLE
+313 IYGTAAAAGVKLE

-469 LNRVSNAW
+469 LNRVGNAW

-492 AVGYVANALKSL
+492 AVGHVANALKSL

-521 GSIAATLKVFATVG
+521 GSIAATLKVFATAV
-535 SYVLSFEAAI
+535 SYIKSFEAAI
-545 ATATKSVGGFVAVLN
+545 AVATTSVGGFVAVLN

-622 VTERIKKSYEEAQA
+622 VSERIKKSYEEAQA

-846 WNTAATALNAI
+846 WNTAAKALNAI
-857 AIQNGMTIDDL
+857 AIQNGMTLDDL
-868 KNHIQQMGEKFGW
+868 KIHVQQMGEKFGW

-911 YEQYLTKLDAMG
+911 YEQYLSKLDAMG

-963 VEAAVLRLA
+963 VDAAVLRLA
-972 DNADKSGRSVESA
+972 ENADKSGRSAESA
-985 AKKQAS
+985 AKKQAN
-991 YAETIVALRAEV
+991 YAESIGALRSEV

-1038 KDLINSKATPS
+1038 KDLINSKATSS

-1124 KMMKYKQLELSK
+1124 KMMKYQQLELSK

-1154 DEAKQWETIASNFA
+1154 DEAKQWESIASNFA
-1168 TGFDSVV
+1168 TGFDSAV
-1175 KDMFSEFLLTGR
+1175 KDMFSEFLLTGK
-1187 TTFDQLNSFFQK
+1187 TTFDQLSSFFQK
-1199 MLIDMAYQAMLRPI
+1199 MLIDMAYQAMLQPI
-1213 VVSVVGG
+1213 VVSVVGSVQG
-1220 AQEALYGSTTVGQG
+1220 ALYGSTSVGQG

-1240 GIAGSAAQQYGMS
+1240 GLAGSAAQQYGMS

-1261 FINAGAAYLAPS
+1261 YINAGAAYLAPS

-1279 SQAAINEGLNAA
+1279 A
-1291 LAASSGAYTGYGGA
+1291 AASTNAVLTGVATPSQVLANIQAGGSGYALLPSGSM
-1305 TAPTMTFTQAF
+1305 PTMTFTQAF
-1316 GAPAI
+1316 GAPAL

-1339 QNNQGSQIGSTI
+1339 QNNQGSQIGSMI

-1357 AILGIAA
+1357 AILGTLAA
-1364 ANGWNPGGWVLGGL
+1364 ANIWNPGGWVLGGL

-1383 IFGGGIGGLFGG
+1383 IFGGGLGGLFGAV
-1395 GGDKDPWVN
+1395 GDTDPWVN
-1404 ISSWVDL
+1404 VTTQLDL
-1411 LGEIDQ
+1411 LGQITNR
-1417 YDPYQAR
+1417 DPWTDRA
-1424 SYRTSGTG
+1424 YRVEGMGWESTS
-1432 YEITANQGEGISWET
+1432 NQGEGISYET
-1447 GKQLADMAAGLSQE
+1447 GKQLADMAAELAKE
-1461 AIKSVAT
+1461 AIKNVSE
-1468 FRESVAAIG
+1468 FQESVAGIG
-1477 NDAME
+1477 NK
-1482 ASFGQALEKNRFLK
+1482 ALESQFNTALEQNRFLSFR
-1496 HWYEWEDREVKPEEL
+1496 YEWEDREIKPEE
-1511 MEDFQR
+1511 MTEAFNK
-1517 AVQEKLYLSLTEVD
+1517 AVQEKLYLSLSAIDFDV
-1531 LSTLTTAADGA
+1531 LTTAADGA
-1542 IADTIPEI
+1542 FADTKDEI
-1550 AKAITD
+1550 AKALSD
-1556 SVNFVALGANLGEYQ
+1556 SVQYAALGANLGEYQ
-1571 DDFNAA
+1571 DDFNAVLA
-1577 ISGKLLDA
+1577 DKLLES
-1585 LNQIDTS
+1585 LNQMDTS
-1592 GIALDVDK
+1592 GIGLDIDK
-1600 SSLAGWEAAAK
+1600 SSLYGWQAVAEAF
-1611 ALQAWDEI
+1611 QAWDEI
-1619 DAALQEIINPTSE
+1619 DTALQEILNPTSE
-1632 LTTTLN
+1632 LATTLN
-1638 AATAQFDSWIERL
+1638 TATVQFDGWIERL
-1651 RDLGWQEEAIAGI
+1651 RDLGWYESEIAKVEE
-1664 EAKRA
+1664 KRA
-1669 QYMFEYANALKRA
+1669 EYMFEYANALKRA

-1696 GNDSSEYG
+1696 GSDSSEYG

-1728 IYNQAVKVQ
+1728 IYNEAVRIQ
-1737 QAELLKYQLDML
+1737 QAELLQYQLDL
-1749 LSQKDQLLS
+1749 LTAQRDELLN
-1758 EEITSQRDLAS
+1758 EEINSQRELAS
-1769 SLDDLV
+1769 SLESLID
-1775 KALKEARTNIW
+1775 ALEEARTDLW
-1786 TGEDNLTGSRFE
+1786 TGESNLTGSRFE
-1798 DSLANFNW
+1798 DSLANFNR
-1806 LYTSA
+1806 LYAAA
-1811 MGGDQEALRELPTAA
+1811 MAGDQDAIKELPSAA
-1826 TELLDL
+1826 NELLSL
-1832 GRDNLSSWQEYN
+1832 GKENLSSWQEYN

-1855 AAQDNAEEQYDAS
+1855 AAQEQAQEQYDAA
-1868 QAQLNALGKMVEQ
+1868 QAQLEALEKMLEQ
-1881 GDNVQMSLD
+1881 GDEVKLSLE
-1890 EILAQIEELQNA
+1890 EIIAQIEALQGQ
-1902 LSGKLDELTGGGS
+1902 LSEQLGGLTGGGS
-1915 LNQREALIQA
+1915 LNQRENLIQA
-1925 KVDQLNAIAQGGRTD
+1925 KVNQLNEMAYEGRTD
-1940 WTAESFLSYL
+1940 WTAESFLKAL
-1950 YREGLTLQSWYDKFG
+1950 YEQGLTLESWYEKFG
-1965 KYENLGV
+1965 QYENLGV
-1972 DYDSGAAYMAILENT
+1972 DYDVY
-1987 AALMNAG
+1987 
-1994 LTLAPGQE
+1994 
-2002 AGGWTAE
+2002 GGYKA
-2009 KVLEQIKKE
+2009 
-2018 GMTVDE
+2018 
-2024 WYLRYGMQEGVGDY
+2024 
-2038 DREAAYM
+2038 
-2045 SILENKAALMNA
+2045 ILENKAAQLNA
-2057 GLTLAP
+2057 QAYDGRTDWTAEAVARAIESAGMTLDEWFLRF
-2063 GQEAGGWTAE
+2063 GMQEGIGNYGREPSGSSSDTSTSIKDPWQSILEAKAASLNRGENLEGTKYTAGGWTAS
-2073 KVLEQIKKEGMT
+2073 KVKE
-2085 VDEWYLR
+2085 
-2092 YGMQEGVGDYYK
+2092 
-2104 KYSQDAADSTNETL
+2104 A
-2118 WDTNKVL
+2118 
-2125 SGDLSSI
+2125 
-2132 NDSINGL
+2132 
-2139 DWNVVVNV
+2139 
-2147 SGGGSYGGGGSSGGG
+2147 
-2162 SYGGGGSSGG
+2162 
-2172 GNASGGVS
+2172 
-2180 SWESILQNKADA
+2180 IL
-2192 LNRGET
+2192 
-2198 LSPGQVAGGW
+2198 
-2208 TADKVADAIKAE
+2208 AE
-2220 GMTVEEWYDRFG
+2220 GMTLSEWYEKFG
-2232 KLEGFA
+2232 KAEGFA
-2238 SGGITP
+2238 TGGITP
-2244 VNRPFW
+2244 VNKPFW

-2264 YGVLSNEQSMNLI
+2264 YGVLSNEQSMGLMRGSEPRSTDITIANM
-2277 RNEDED
+2277 
-2283 GDGHTVA
+2283 
-2290 SVIREGQRQM
+2290 IREGQKQL

-2317 NRRIVRNLDS
+2317 NRRIVRNLDT
-2327 WNAEGVPLEA
+2327 WNAEGVPLES

>member
-80 RGFGTFERSL
+80 RGFGTFEHSL

-108 QQQQE
+108 RQQQE
-113 LYRLFSKNQAVQ
+113 LYRLLSQNQAVQ

-145 VELVKSMGGSISN
+145 VQLVQSMGGSISN

-179 LSAEYRKLSSAA
+179 LSAEYRKLASAA
-191 GQAMSQ
+191 GQAMTQ
-197 EAWEKFR
+197 ESWEKFR

-225 TAKNFAEIAK
+225 TAKNFAEIAN

-313 IYGTSAAAGVKLE
+313 IYGTAAAAGVKLE

-433 LQKGEVGL
+433 LQNGEVGL

-1383 IFGGGIGGLFGG
+1383 IFGGGIGGLLGG

-1477 NDAME
+1477 NDALE
-1482 ASFGQALEKNRFLK
+1482 ASFGLALEKNRFLK
-1496 HWYEWEDREVKPEEL
+1496 HWYEFEDREVKPEEL

-1696 GNDSSEYG
+1696 GSDSSEYG

-1712 QNELAELEK
+1712 QNELAELAK
-1721 KFGRDSD
+1721 KFGKDSD

-1737 QAELLKYQLDML
+1737 QAELLKYQLDTL

-1775 KALKEARTNIW
+1775 KALEEARTNIW

-1972 DYDSGAAYMAILENT
+1972 DYDSGAAYM
-1987 AALMNAG
+1987 
-1994 LTLAPGQE
+1994 
-2002 AGGWTAE
+2002 
-2009 KVLEQIKKE
+2009 
-2018 GMTVDE
+2018 
-2024 WYLRYGMQEGVGDY
+2024 
-2038 DREAAYM
+2038 
-2045 SILENKAALMNA
+2045 SILESKAALMNA

-2172 GNASGGVS
+2172 GNVSGGVS